1 MSVPLNC
8 CIVLINLLKSDF
20 SQKGKAEVSV
30 AGMLST
36 QN

>member
-8 CIVLINLLKSDF
+8 FTMLINLLKSDF
-20 SQKGKAEVSV
+20 SQKGEDGITA
-30 AGMLST
+30 AGMLSI